1 MSFKKGLGV
10 HSDIANFRGIA
21 DLRLSWYYNWE
32 FLPSPEINGLT
43 EYVPM
48 IWGENAARDLSF
60 AQAVKP
66 LDCLLAFNEPDNL
79 GQANMTVAQTVDFWP
94 ALQKA
99 GKRLGSPGA
108 VHADREWM
116 LDFMKQAVDRD
127 YKVDFICAHWYDL
140 PDPSILLNRLKGIYK
155 LYGMPI
161 WLTEFACVDWEAGLG
176 KPCFS
181 QKDVVLFIETI
192 LPELRQM
199 SFIERYAW
207 FSGGSEYQTSHLF
220 SDDGS
225 LNVVGQAYAMA

>member
-1 MSFKKGLGV
+1 MNDKKGLGI
-10 HSDIANFRGIA
+10 HRDIALYRGIFE
-21 DLRLSWYYNWE
+21 LGLSWYYNWE
-32 FLPSPEINGLT
+32 FLRSPELNGKLDF
-43 EYVPM
+43 VPM
-48 IWGENAARDLSF
+48 VWGENAARDLSF
-60 AQAVKP
+60 ARVGEP
-66 LDCLLAFNEPDNL
+66 LDCLLGFNEPDNL
-79 GQANMTVAQTVDFWP
+79 GQASMTVDQSVDFWP
-94 ALQKA
+94 VLQRA
-99 GKRLGSPGA
+99 SRSLGSPGA

-116 LDFMKQAVDRD
+116 LDFMNQAVDRD

-140 PDPSILLNRLKGIYK
+140 PDPSILLNRLKGIYE

-199 SFIERYAW
+199 PFIERYAW